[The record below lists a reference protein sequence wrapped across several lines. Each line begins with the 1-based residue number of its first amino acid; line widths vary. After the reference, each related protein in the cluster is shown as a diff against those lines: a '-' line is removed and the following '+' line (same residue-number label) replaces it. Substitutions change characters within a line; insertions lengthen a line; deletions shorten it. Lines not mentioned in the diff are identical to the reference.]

1 MRKGLEVRIMVS
13 RGDNA
18 SGDLFWLEF
27 DEAALGD
34 VTTQTF
40 CLLEH
45 LLIHQR

>member
-1 MRKGLEVRIMVS
+1 MVEGLEVSIMVS

-18 SGDLFWLEF
+18 SGGLFLLEF
-27 DEAALGD
+27 DETALGD

-40 CLLEH
+40 CLLER